1 MRILDEKFRKNK
13 LRYIFQCTLAA
24 LLVFIILL
32 AFDAMTNAVIIA
44 ALGSSVFIVFAM
56 PEAQVSRPR
65 FLIGGYIVSIAVA
78 CLCHHLSLLSLH
90 HLSLLSLWSLMTW
103 TSFIHESS
111 HVLFGAI
118 AVGLAIF
125 VMVIT
130 DTEHPP
136 AAGLT
141 LGLIV
146 NEWSYM
152 TIVVVFVG
160 IILLSAIRFVLK
172 PVLKNLL

>member
-13 LRYIFQCTLAA
+13 VRYIFQCALATIS
-24 LLVFIILL
+24 VFIVLM
-32 AFDAMTNAVIIA
+32 AFDVVTHAVIIA

-65 FLIGGYIVSIAVA
+65 FLIGGYIVGIAVA
-78 CLCHHLSLLSLH
+78 CLCHHLSLLSL
-90 HLSLLSLWSLMTW
+90 WSLMTW
-103 TSFIHESS
+103 VPFIHEPS
-111 HVLFGAI
+111 HVVFGAM

-146 NEWSYM
+146 SEWSYM
-152 TIVVVFVG
+152 TIVIVFVG
-160 IILLSAIRFVLK
+160 IISLSVIKIVLK
-172 PVLKNLL
+172 PVLRNLL

>member
-1 MRILDEKFRKNK
+1 MRILDEKFRKNIT
-13 LRYIFQCTLAA
+13 RYISQCAIATIS
-24 LLVFIILL
+24 VFIVLMVL
-32 AFDAMTNAVIIA
+32 DVVTNAVIIA

-90 HLSLLSLWSLMTW
+90 HLSLWSLMTW

-111 HVLFGAI
+111 HVLFGAM

-146 NEWSYM
+146 SEWSYM

-160 IILLSAIRFVLK
+160 IISLSVIKFILK